1 VVAAVDHK
9 VEVVV
14 LEHIKPE
21 LHQSEHTQ
29 YRQPSKLVLV
39 ETVVKGLLILLE
51 TLLELLEL
59 HLTLEHQ

>member
-1 VVAAVDHK
+1 VVDHK

-14 LEHIKPE
+14 LEHIEPE
-21 LHQSEHTQ
+21 LHPSEHTQ
-29 YRQPSKLVLV
+29 YQQPSKLVVV
-39 ETVVKGLLILLE
+39 ETVVKDLLILLE